1 MGSFDINEEV
11 NIVLVLV
18 IFGDINFTSTIKSV
32 LVLCTLLN
40 IPDKKLIRDF
50 LGILVVT
57 IKKIK
62 VIKSYKT
69 FYLI

>member
-1 MGSFDINEEV
+1 MGSFDINKKV
-11 NIVLVLV
+11 NIVLISV

-32 LVLCTLLN
+32 LELCTLLN
-40 IPDKKLIRDF
+40 ILDKKLIRDF

-62 VIKSYKT
+62 IKKVVKH
-69 FYLI
+69 FI

>member
-11 NIVLVLV
+11 NIILIPV
-18 IFGDINFTSTIKSV
+18 IFGDINFTSTIKSI
-32 LVLCTLLN
+32 LILSTLLN

-50 LGILVVT
+50 FGYFSCYN
-57 IKKIK
+57 KKIK
-62 VIKSYKT
+62 IKKSYKT